1 MFILLFNCLIKKN
14 APCKNFKNFTVSV
27 LRYSYVVP
35 QLHKWKSG
43 NFWKPWFLG
52 LGLPE
57 FEILWVCFVLGLYQ
71 SKKSS
76 IVKIGDFDGSAHVCL
91 TRSSTVN
98 KPCGLGLCSAGSLC
112 SAFKSFRL
120 SPQILHWGAFTR
132 GRNNYSVRIM
142 A

>member
-1 MFILLFNCLIKKN
+1 MAIKNGLNKKPHFFIFLFNCLIKKN
-14 APCKNFKNFTVSV
+14 APCKNLRNFTVSV

-57 FEILWVCFVLGLYQ
+57 FEILWICFMLGLYQ

-76 IVKIGDFDGSAHVCL
+76 IVKIGDFGGFADVWL
-91 TRSSTVN
+91 TRSSTVKHMHN
-98 KPCGLGLCSAGSLC
+98 KSSELDSEAG
-112 SAFKSFRL
+112 FFQR
-120 SPQILHWGAFTR
+120 ILP
-132 GRNNYSVRIM
+132 
-142 A
+142 